1 MYTDIST
8 EAKATI
14 GLLLCSI
21 PNGQQQLSQ
30 PHLENISKILVLC
43 TRLRDQDMNV
53 AFAKVFNIYKES
65 SRNDMIIYYAALVS
79 EDFADTVFCMC
90 CETAMAQ
97 GRWNDAFAEPLAT
110 IGLALQLSTD
120 DVKNIIRTYIV
131 RNRWNVQ
138 IESA

>member
-1 MYTDIST
+1 
-8 EAKATI
+8 
-14 GLLLCSI
+14 
-21 PNGQQQLSQ
+21 
-30 PHLENISKILVLC
+30 
-43 TRLRDQDMNV
+43 MNV
-53 AFAKVFNIYKES
+53 DFAKVFNIYKES

>member
-8 EAKATI
+8 ETEATI

-21 PNGQQQLSQ
+21 PDGQQHLSQ
-30 PHLENISKILVLC
+30 AHLEAISRIVVLC
-43 TRLRDQDMNV
+43 TRLREEDMNV
-53 AFAKVFNIYKES
+53 VFGKVFNIHKES
-65 SRNDMIIYYAALVS
+65 TRNDMIIYCAALVP

-97 GRWNDAFAEPLAT
+97 GRWQDAFAEPLAT

-120 DVKNIIRTYIV
+120 DVKNIIRTYII

-138 IESA
+138 IEST

>member
-8 EAKATI
+8 EAEATI

-21 PNGQQQLSQ
+21 PDGQQHLSQ
-30 PHLENISKILVLC
+30 AHLETISKILVLC
-43 TRLRDQDMNV
+43 TRLRNDDMNV
-53 AFAKVFNIYKES
+53 TFAKVFNIHKES
-65 SRNDMIIYYAALVS
+65 NCNDLIIYCAALIP
-79 EDFADTVFCMC
+79 EEFADTVFCMC

-97 GRWNDAFAEPLAT
+97 GRWQDAFAEPLAT

-120 DVKNIIRTYIV
+120 DVKSIIRTYII